1 MTANNVSELQS
12 IIDLAWESRTSINAA
27 NSPQI
32 FEAVE
37 TVIAELNAGRLR
49 VAERQG
55 VGQWTVNQW
64 VKKAVLLSFR
74 LNDNKLMRAGDL
86 GFYDKVPTKFAH
98 LCAPTSSRNEGSI
111 RATQRA
117 YSLVVSTNSAATTH
131 FVPFLASTE
140 LGAI

>member
-1 MTANNVSELQS
+1 MSQALQN
-12 IIDLAWESRTSINAA
+12 IIDLAWESRASINAA

-37 TVIAELNAGRLR
+37 TVIAELNAGRIR

-86 GFYDKVPTKFAH
+86 GFYDKVQTKFAH
-98 LCAPTSSRNEGSI
+98 LDEAALETVKKWKFTPARQGNVPV
-111 RATQRA
+111 AA
-117 YSLVVSTNSAATTH
+117 WVLVPIA
-131 FVPFLASTE
+131 FRLE
-140 LGAI
+140 R